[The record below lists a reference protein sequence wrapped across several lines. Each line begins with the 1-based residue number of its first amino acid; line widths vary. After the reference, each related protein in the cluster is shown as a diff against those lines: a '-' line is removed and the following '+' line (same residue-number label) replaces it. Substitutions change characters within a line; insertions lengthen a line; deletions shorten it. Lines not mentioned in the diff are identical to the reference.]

1 MDKPRVLILVTDDD
15 ADWRGLLRDVLSM
28 EGFEIEEA
36 PDGVQGVEKA
46 KQIRP
51 NVILLDID
59 MPNMNGWD
67 ACKHIK
73 ADPATKDIPVIF
85 VSTHAQREDKEKGLA
100 VGATDYLP
108 KPVDIEQLVPVLKKL
123 TGSPT

>member
-123 TGSPT
+123 TGSST

>member
-1 MDKPRVLILVTDDD
+1 LVTDDD

-36 PDGVQGVEKA
+36 HDGLQGVEKA
-46 KQIRP
+46 KSAKP

-59 MPNMNGWD
+59 MPNMNGWE

-108 KPVDIEQLVPVLKKL
+108 KPVDIEQLVPVLRKL
-123 TGSPT
+123 TGTPS

>member
-1 MDKPRVLILVTDDD
+1 MDKPRILILVTDDD

-36 PDGVQGVEKA
+36 HDGLQGVEKA
-46 KQIRP
+46 KSAKP

-59 MPNMNGWD
+59 MPNMNGWE

-108 KPVDIEQLVPVLKKL
+108 KPVDIEQLVPVLRKL
-123 TGSPT
+123 TGTPS